1 MLTIRAH
8 PKWQCIKRLKNRRSA
23 MMSPPLKHYIQ
34 YYFNRGLE
42 QAYRPADKL
51 QATARQLDPLVR
63 LFVGQP

>member
-1 MLTIRAH
+1 
-8 PKWQCIKRLKNRRSA
+8 

-51 QATARQLDPLVR
+51 QALAHQLDPLVS
-63 LFVGQP
+63 VGQP